1 MPYTCADF
9 DALCARDAAAAL
21 SECCS
26 SRTWTERLV
35 QGRPYLS
42 RAALQRA
49 TDAVTAALTRD
60 DLAEALAG
68 HPRIGERS
76 DHASSMLRRGQR
88 EQASVASADAHI
100 RDALVAG
107 NRKYEERFGHV
118 YLVRAA
124 GRSADEL
131 LSILQRR
138 LTHDSETEWRET
150 RATLA
155 EINRSRL
162 ELLVTDDSVES
173 GKEGVR

>member
-42 RAALQRA
+42 RAALLRA
-49 TDAVTAALTRD
+49 SDAVTAALTRD

-76 DHASSMLRRGQR
+76 DHASSKR